1 MTKKQQTNKQQR
13 EREKDDQIEQN
24 FSNYLQHISDQS
36 FCMTTL
42 GVKLLQSFSKC

>member
-42 GVKLLQSFSKC
+42 GCQIVAKFF